1 MRRMLTILTGG
12 EAEFTVQ
19 RSRFI
24 AYAEAVHDEE
34 EVRAFL
40 AKIRKEHYDARHCCS
55 AWVLGADGAK
65 QKSSDDG
72 EPGGTAGMPILD
84 VIKRRELTDAM
95 VVVVRYFG
103 GIKLGAGGLVR
114 AYSHAASIG
123 VDAATLARRV
133 LLRRMAATLDYASL
147 STIEHWAR
155 QKNLRTG
162 ETVYAEK
169 VTVPLLIEPEMYEA
183 VRQELTDIT
192 AGLAVIEDAGTEE
205 ILDTIS

>member
-1 MRRMLTILTGG
+1 M
-12 EAEFTVQ
+12 
-19 RSRFI
+19 
-24 AYAEAVHDEE
+24 
-34 EVRAFL
+34 
-40 AKIRKEHYDARHCCS
+40 
-55 AWVLGADGAK
+55 LGADGAK

-123 VDAATLARRV
+123 VDAAVLARRV
-133 LLRRMAATLDYASL
+133 LLRRMVATLDYASL
-147 STIEHWAR
+147 STVEHWAR

-162 ETVYAEK
+162 DADYAEN
-169 VTVPLLIEPEMYEA
+169 VRLPLLVEPELYEA
-183 VRQELTDIT
+183 VRQELADIT
-192 AGLAVIEDAGTEE
+192 AGMAIVEDEGAEE
-205 ILDTIS
+205 ILEKIG

>member
-1 MRRMLTILTGG
+1 MLTILTGG
-12 EAEFTVQ
+12 QAEFTVQ

-24 AYAEAVHDEE
+24 AYAETVHDEE
-34 EVRAFL
+34 EARAFL
-40 AKIRKEHYDARHCCS
+40 AGIRKEHYDARHYCL

-84 VIKRRELTDAM
+84 VIKRRALTDAM

-114 AYSHAASIG
+114 AYSHAAAIG
-123 VDAATLARRV
+123 VEAAVLARRV
-133 LLRRMAATLDYASL
+133 LLRRMVATLDYASL
-147 STIEHWAR
+147 STVEHWAR

-162 ETVYAEK
+162 EASYAEN
-169 VTVPLLIEPEMYEA
+169 VRLPLLVEPELYEA
-183 VRQELTDIT
+183 VRQELADIT
-192 AGLAVIEDAGTEE
+192 AGMAAVEDAGTEE
-205 ILDTIS
+205 ILEKIG